1 MHVVTRLLV
10 LAAFAG
16 PALGAPLAPET
27 VGRTALP
34 EPQPSWFTMLGRD
47 SSYIFDAADGEMKG
61 LISHSGFSP
70 AIVSLPSRK
79 EAYVV
84 ESYYSRGVT
93 GTRSDVLTIV
103 NLADLSTKAEIEI
116 PAKAAALSFRHH
128 IGLLGDE
135 RHVVV
140 FNMTPA
146 QSVSIVDVVER
157 KFVGE
162 IAIPGCAIIMP
173 TGARGF
179 LTICGDGTLQLIRLD
194 GSGAEAARVRTK
206 PFFVVEED
214 PVFDRVVQTRD
225 GWLLVSH
232 EGLVREVS
240 VEGDRIAVGE
250 AWPMLSD
257 EDKTGADDEKGGT
270 SKSKSR
276 SSGSATEES
285 WRPGGFQPFT
295 MHRGSSLLYSLMHKG
310 KVDTQDEN
318 GTEIWVFDT
327 ERRKRVARLELPV
340 EASNILSS
348 QEPVPRLYVYDKDSK
363 LHIYDGHRLRL
374 LRTIEK
380 PGVNARLLQTLTQYD

>member
-1 MHVVTRLLV
+1 MRFIVRLV
-10 LAAFAG
+10 L
-16 PALGAPLAPET
+16 PLAFVWPAHGSPLPPEQ
-27 VGRTALP
+27 VGKTALP
-34 EPQPSWFTMLGRD
+34 EPQPSWFTILGRD

-93 GTRSDVLTIV
+93 GTRSDVLTV
-103 NLADLSTKAEIEI
+103 VDLADLSTKTEIEI
-116 PAKAAALSFRHH
+116 PAKTAALSFRHH

-135 RHVVV
+135 RHIVV

-157 KFVGE
+157 RFVGE

-173 TGARGF
+173 TGERGF
-179 LTICGDGTLQLIRLD
+179 LTLCGDGTLQLIRLD
-194 GSGAEAARVRTK
+194 ESGAETARVRTK
-206 PFFVVEED
+206 PFFVVEKD
-214 PVFDRVVQTRD
+214 PVFDRVVQTAG

-240 VEGDRIAVGE
+240 VDGDRITVGD
-250 AWPMLSD
+250 AWSMLSD
-257 EDKTGADDEKGGT
+257 EDVKDAGQAKDAANDADQ
-270 SKSKSR
+270 
-276 SSGSATEES
+276 EEQ

-295 MHRGSSLLYSLMHKG
+295 MHRGTSLLYSLMHKG

-327 ERRKRVARLELPV
+327 ERRRRVGRLELPV

-348 QEPVPRLYVYDKDSK
+348 QEAAPRLYVYDKDGK

-374 LRTIEK
+374 VRTIEK
-380 PGVNARLLQTLTQYD
+380 PGVGARLLQTLTPSD

>member
-1 MHVVTRLLV
+1 MRFIVRLV
-10 LAAFAG
+10 LPLVFVW
-16 PALGAPLAPET
+16 PAHGAPLAPEQ
-27 VGRTALP
+27 VGKTALP
-34 EPQPSWFTMLGRD
+34 EPQPSWFTILGRD
-47 SSYIFDAADGEMKG
+47 SSYIFDAADGEMQG

-93 GTRSDVLTIV
+93 GTRSDVLTV
-103 NLADLSTKAEIEI
+103 VDLADLSTKTEIEI
-116 PAKAAALSFRHH
+116 PAKTAALSFRHH

-157 KFVGE
+157 RFVGE

-173 TGARGF
+173 TGERGF

-194 GSGAEAARVRTK
+194 EKGLEAARVRSR

-214 PVFDRVVQTRD
+214 PVFDRVVQTTR

-240 VEGDRIAVGE
+240 VDGDRITVGD
-250 AWPMLSD
+250 AWSMLSD
-257 EDKTGADDEKGGT
+257 EDAKGSKDARQARDADKEDQ
-270 SKSKSR
+270 
-276 SSGSATEES
+276 

-295 MHRGSSLLYSLMHKG
+295 IHRGTSLLYSLMHKG
-310 KVDTQDEN
+310 PVDTQDEN

-327 ERRKRVARLELPV
+327 ERRRRVARLELPV

-348 QEPVPRLYVYDKDSK
+348 QEQAPRLYVYDKDNK

-374 LRTIEK
+374 VRTIEK
-380 PGVNARLLQTLTQYD
+380 PGVNARLLQTLTQHD

>member
-10 LAAFAG
+10 LVAFAG
-16 PALGAPLAPET
+16 PAYGATLPPEA
-27 VGRTALP
+27 VGKAVLP
-34 EPQPSWFTMLGRD
+34 EPQPSWFTILGRD

-70 AIVSLPSRK
+70 AVVSLPSRK

-93 GTRSDVLTIV
+93 GTRSDVLTV
-103 NLADLSTKAEIEI
+103 VDLTDLTTKTEIEI
-116 PAKAAALSFRHH
+116 PAKTAALSFRHH
-128 IGLLGDE
+128 IGLLDDE

-146 QSVSIVDVVER
+146 QSVSIVDVVAR
-157 KFVGE
+157 RFVGE
-162 IAIPGCAIIMP
+162 IATPGCAIIMP
-173 TGARGF
+173 SGPRGF
-179 LTICGDGTLQLIRLD
+179 LMICGDGTLQLIRLD
-194 GSGAEAARVRTK
+194 ESGAEAARVRTK

-214 PVFDRVVQTRD
+214 PVFDRVVQTTR

-232 EGLVREVS
+232 EGLVREVG
-240 VEGDRIAVGE
+240 VDGDRITVGD
-250 AWPMLSD
+250 AWSMLD
-257 EDKTGADDEKGGT
+257 VADATNAKDAKGATQARDADV
-270 SKSKSR
+270 
-276 SSGSATEES
+276 EEQ

-327 ERRKRVARLELPV
+327 ERRRRVARLELPV

-348 QEPVPRLYVYDKDSK
+348 QELAPRLYVYDKDNK

-374 LRTIEK
+374 VRTIEK
-380 PGVNARLLQTLTQYD
+380 PGVNARLLQTLTQHD

>member
-1 MHVVTRLLV
+1 MRVVTRLLV
-10 LAAFAG
+10 LAMFAG
-16 PALGAPLAPET
+16 PAYGAPLPPET

-47 SSYIFDAADGEMKG
+47 ASYIFDAADGEMKG

-103 NLADLSTKAEIEI
+103 DLADLSTKAEIEI
-116 PAKAAALSFRHH
+116 PAKTAALSFRHH

-157 KFVGE
+157 RFVGE

-173 TGARGF
+173 TGPRGF

-194 GSGAEAARVRTK
+194 ERGAEAARVRSK
-206 PFFVVEED
+206 PFFEVEKD
-214 PVFDRVVQTRD
+214 AVFDRVVQTAG

-250 AWPMLSD
+250 AWSMLSD
-257 EDKTGADDEKGGT
+257 EDRPIADEKSGKG
-270 SKSKSR
+270 K
-276 SSGSATEES
+276 SSGGATEES

-310 KVDTQDEN
+310 KVDTQDAN

-327 ERRKRVARLELPV
+327 ERRRRVARLELPV

-348 QEPVPRLYVYDKDSK
+348 QEPAPRLYVYDKDTK
-363 LHIYDGHRLRL
+363 LHIYDGRRLRL

-380 PGVNARLLQTLTQYD
+380 PGVGARLLQTLTQHD

>member
-1 MHVVTRLLV
+1 MRLIVRLV
-10 LAAFAG
+10 LPLAFAW
-16 PALGAPLAPET
+16 PAHGAPLPPEQ
-27 VGRTALP
+27 VGKTALP
-34 EPQPSWFTMLGRD
+34 EAQPSWFTMLGRD

-93 GTRSDVLTIV
+93 GTRSDVLTFV
-103 NLADLSTKAEIEI
+103 DLTDLSTKTEIEI
-116 PAKAAALSFRHH
+116 PAKTAALSFRHH

-157 KFVGE
+157 KFLGE

-173 TGARGF
+173 TGERGF
-179 LTICGDGTLQLIRLD
+179 LTLCGDGTLQLIRLD
-194 GSGAEAARVRTK
+194 ERGAEAARVRTK

-214 PVFDRVVQTRD
+214 PVFDRVAQTAN

-232 EGLVREVS
+232 EGLVREVK
-240 VEGDRIAVGE
+240 VDGDRITVGE
-250 AWPMLSD
+250 AWSMLGD
-257 EDKTGADDEKGGT
+257 EAPSGADRKRG
-270 SKSKSR
+270 SS
-276 SSGSATEES
+276 SSGDAEET
-285 WRPGGFQPFT
+285 WRPGGAQPFT

-327 ERRKRVARLELPV
+327 ERRRRVGRLELPV

-348 QEPVPRLYVYDKDSK
+348 QESSPHLYVYDKDNK
-363 LHIYDGHRLRL
+363 LHIYAGHRLRL
-374 LRTIEK
+374 VRTIEK
-380 PGVNARLLQTLTQYD
+380 PGVGARLLQTLTQYD

>member
-1 MHVVTRLLV
+1 MRFIVRLV
-10 LAAFAG
+10 LPLVFVW
-16 PALGAPLAPET
+16 PAHGAPLPPEQ
-27 VGRTALP
+27 VGKTALP

-47 SSYIFDAADGEMKG
+47 ASYIFDAADGEMKG

-93 GTRSDVLTIV
+93 GTRSDVLTV
-103 NLADLSTKAEIEI
+103 VDLADLSTKTEIEI
-116 PAKAAALSFRHH
+116 PAKTAALSFRHH

-157 KFVGE
+157 RFVGE

-173 TGARGF
+173 TGERGF
-179 LTICGDGTLQLIRLD
+179 LTICGDGTLQLILLD
-194 GSGAEAARVRTK
+194 ESGAEAARVRTK
-206 PFFVVEED
+206 PFFVVEKD
-214 PVFDRVVQTRD
+214 PVFDRVVRTAG

-232 EGLVREVS
+232 EGLIRQVTVD
-240 VEGDRIAVGE
+240 GDRINVGE
-250 AWPMLSD
+250 AWSILSKD
-257 EDKTGADDEKGGT
+257 DLEDADKGAG
-270 SKSKSR
+270 
-276 SSGSATEES
+276 

-295 MHRGSSLLYSLMHKG
+295 MHRGTSLLYSLMHKG

-327 ERRKRVARLELPV
+327 ERRRRVARVELPV

-348 QEPVPRLYVYDKDSK
+348 QEPAPRLYVYDKDSK
-363 LHIYDGHRLRL
+363 LHIYDGHRLRV

-380 PGVNARLLQTLTQYD
+380 PGVGARLLQTLTQYD

>member
-1 MHVVTRLLV
+1 MQVVIRLLIV
-10 LAAFAG
+10 AVFAG
-16 PALGAPLAPET
+16 PAYGAPLSPET

-34 EPQPSWFTMLGRD
+34 EPQSSWFTMLGRD

-93 GTRSDVLTIV
+93 GTRSDVLTV
-103 NLADLSTKAEIEI
+103 VDLTDLSTKTEIEI
-116 PAKAAALSFRHH
+116 PAKTAALSFRHH

-146 QSVSIVDVVER
+146 QSVSIVDVVDR
-157 KFVGE
+157 RFVGE

-173 TGARGF
+173 TGPRGF
-179 LTICGDGTLQLIRLD
+179 LTICGDGTVQLIRLD
-194 GSGAEAARVRTK
+194 ESGAETARVRTK

-214 PVFDRVVQTRD
+214 PVFDRVVQTSN

-232 EGLVREVS
+232 EGLVREVTVDS
-240 VEGDRIAVGE
+240 DRVNVGE
-250 AWPMLSD
+250 AWSMLSD
-257 EDKTGADDEKGGT
+257 EDKTGGDKKSAKSTGGT
-270 SKSKSR
+270 GDS
-276 SSGSATEES
+276 TEET
-285 WRPGGFQPFT
+285 WRPGGAQPFT
-295 MHRGSSLLYSLMHKG
+295 MHRGSTLLYALMHKG

-327 ERRKRVARLELPV
+327 ERRRRVARLELPV

-348 QEPVPRLYVYDKDSK
+348 QEPAPRLYVYDKDSK

>member
-1 MHVVTRLLV
+1 MRVVTRLLV
-10 LAAFAG
+10 LAVFAG
-16 PALGAPLAPET
+16 PAYGAPLPPET

-47 SSYIFDAADGEMKG
+47 ASYIFDAADGEMKG

-93 GTRSDVLTIV
+93 GTRSDVLTV
-103 NLADLSTKAEIEI
+103 VDLADLSTKAEIEI
-116 PAKAAALSFRHH
+116 PAKTAALSFRHH

-146 QSVSIVDVVER
+146 QSVSVVDVVER
-157 KFVGE
+157 RFVGE

-173 TGARGF
+173 AGPRGF

-194 GSGAEAARVRTK
+194 ERGAEAARVRSK
-206 PFFVVEED
+206 PFFEVEKD
-214 PVFDRVVQTRD
+214 AVFDRVVQTAG

-240 VEGDRIAVGE
+240 VEGDRIKVGE
-250 AWPMLSD
+250 AWSMLD
-257 EDKTGADDEKGGT
+257 EDDRKDTEKGVG
-270 SKSKSR
+270 
-276 SSGSATEES
+276 
-285 WRPGGFQPFT
+285 WRPGGAQPFT
-295 MHRGSSLLYSLMHKG
+295 MHRGTSLLYSLMHEG

-327 ERRKRVARLELPV
+327 ERRRRVARIELPV
-340 EASNILSS
+340 EASNILAS
-348 QEPVPRLYVYDKDSK
+348 QEPAPRLYVYDKDSK
-363 LHIYDGHRLRL
+363 LHIYDGRRLRL

-380 PGVNARLLQTLTQYD
+380 PGVGARLLQTLTQYD

>member
-1 MHVVTRLLV
+1 MRFIVRLV
-10 LAAFAG
+10 LPLAFAW
-16 PALGAPLAPET
+16 PAHSAPLPPEQ
-27 VGRTALP
+27 VGKTPLP
-34 EPQPSWFTMLGRD
+34 EAQPSWFTMLGRD
-47 SSYIFDAADGEMKG
+47 ASYIFDAADGEMKG

-93 GTRSDVLTIV
+93 GARADVLTVV

-194 GSGAEAARVRTK
+194 ERGAEAARLRTK
-206 PFFVVEED
+206 PFFVVEQD

-250 AWPMLSD
+250 AWSMLSD
-257 EDKTGADDEKGGT
+257 EDKPIADEKGG
-270 SKSKSR
+270 KSK

-310 KVDTQDEN
+310 KVDTQDQN

-327 ERRKRVARLELPV
+327 ERRRRVARLELPV

-374 LRTIEK
+374 VRTIEK

>member
-1 MHVVTRLLV
+1 MHVATRLLV

-16 PALGAPLAPET
+16 PVYGAPLAPET

-70 AIVSLPSRK
+70 AIVSLPSRQ

-93 GTRSDVLTIV
+93 GTRSDVLTV
-103 NLADLSTKAEIEI
+103 VDLTDLSTKTEIEI
-116 PAKAAALSFRHH
+116 PAKAGALSFRHH

-157 KFVGE
+157 RFVGE

-173 TGARGF
+173 TGPRGF

-194 GSGAEAARVRTK
+194 ERGAEAARVRTK

-214 PVFDRVVQTRD
+214 PVFDRVVQTSN

-232 EGLVREVS
+232 EGLVREAT

-250 AWPMLSD
+250 AWSMLSD
-257 EDKTGADDEKGGT
+257 EDRPIADGKGG
-270 SKSKSR
+270 KSK
-276 SSGSATEES
+276 SSGSAAEEI
-285 WRPGGFQPFT
+285 WRPGGSQPFT
-295 MHRGSSLLYSLMHKG
+295 MHRGSSLLYALMHKG
-310 KVDTQDEN
+310 KVDTQDKN

-327 ERRKRVARLELPV
+327 ERRRRVARLELPV

-348 QEPVPRLYVYDKDSK
+348 QEPAPRLYVYDKDSK

-374 LRTIEK
+374 QRTIEK

>member
-1 MHVVTRLLV
+1 
-10 LAAFAG
+10 
-16 PALGAPLAPET
+16 
-27 VGRTALP
+27 
-34 EPQPSWFTMLGRD
+34 
-47 SSYIFDAADGEMKG
+47 MKG

-93 GTRSDVLTIV
+93 GTRSDVLTV
-103 NLADLSTKAEIEI
+103 VDLTDLSTKTEIEI
-116 PAKAAALSFRHH
+116 PAKTAALSFRHH

-146 QSVSIVDVVER
+146 QSVSIVDVVDR
-157 KFVGE
+157 RFVGE

-173 TGARGF
+173 TGERGF
-179 LTICGDGTLQLIRLD
+179 LTLCGDGTLQLIRLD
-194 GSGAEAARVRTK
+194 ERGAEAARERTK

-214 PVFDRVVQTRD
+214 PVFDRVAQTAN
-225 GWLLVSH
+225 GWLLISH
-232 EGLVREVS
+232 EGLVREVK
-240 VEGDRIAVGE
+240 VDGDRITVGE
-250 AWPMLSD
+250 AWSMLGD
-257 EDKTGADDEKGGT
+257 EAPSGADRKPVG
-270 SKSKSR
+270 
-276 SSGSATEES
+276 SGSGDADET
-285 WRPGGFQPFT
+285 WRPGGAQPFT

-310 KVDTQDEN
+310 KVDTQDKN

-327 ERRKRVARLELPV
+327 ERRRRAGRLELPV

-348 QEPVPRLYVYDKDSK
+348 QEAPPRLYVYDKDGK

-374 LRTIEK
+374 VRTIEK
-380 PGVNARLLQTLTQYD
+380 PGVGASLLQTLTQHD

>member
-1 MHVVTRLLV
+1 MRFLVTLV
-10 LAAFAG
+10 LPLALVW
-16 PALGAPLAPET
+16 PAHGAPLPPEQ
-27 VGRTALP
+27 VGKTALP
-34 EPQPSWFTMLGRD
+34 EAQPSWFTMLGRD

-93 GTRSDVLTIV
+93 GVRSDVLTVV

-116 PAKAAALSFRHH
+116 PAKTAALSFRHH

-135 RHVVV
+135 WHVVV

-173 TGARGF
+173 SGPRGF
-179 LTICGDGTLQLIRLD
+179 LTLCGDGTLQLIRLD
-194 GSGAEAARVRTK
+194 EQGAEAARVRTK

-214 PVFDRVVQTRD
+214 PVFDRVAQTEN

-232 EGLVREVS
+232 EGLVREVT
-240 VEGDRIAVGE
+240 VDGDRISVGE
-250 AWPMLSD
+250 AWSMLSD
-257 EDKTGADDEKGGT
+257 EDRPGADDKRG
-270 SKSKSR
+270 KSM
-276 SSGSATEES
+276 GDATEES

-327 ERRKRVARLELPV
+327 ERRRRVGRLELPV

-348 QEPVPRLYVYDKDSK
+348 QEAAPRLYVYDKDGK

-374 LRTIEK
+374 VRTIEK

>member
-1 MHVVTRLLV
+1 MCVVSRLL
-10 LAAFAG
+10 LLFAFVAT
-16 PALGAPLAPET
+16 ASGAPLPPET
-27 VGRTALP
+27 VGRAVLP
-34 EPQPSWFTMLGRD
+34 EPQPSWFTILGRD

-70 AIVSLPSRK
+70 AVVSLPSRK

-93 GTRSDVLTIV
+93 GTRSDVLTV
-103 NLADLSTKAEIEI
+103 VDLADLSTKTEIEI
-116 PAKAAALSFRHH
+116 PAKTAALSFRHH

-135 RHVVV
+135 RHIVV

-157 KFVGE
+157 RFVGE

-173 TGARGF
+173 TGERGF
-179 LTICGDGTLQLIRLD
+179 LTLCGDGTLQLIRLD
-194 GSGAEAARVRTK
+194 ESGAETARVRTK
-206 PFFVVEED
+206 PFFVVEKD
-214 PVFDRVVQTRD
+214 PVFDRVVQTAG

-240 VEGDRIAVGE
+240 VDGDRITVGD
-250 AWPMLSD
+250 AWSMLSD
-257 EDKTGADDEKGGT
+257 EDVKDAGQAKDAANDADQ
-270 SKSKSR
+270 
-276 SSGSATEES
+276 EEQ

-295 MHRGSSLLYSLMHKG
+295 MHRGTSLLYSLMHKG

-327 ERRKRVARLELPV
+327 ERRRRVGRLGLPV

-348 QEPVPRLYVYDKDSK
+348 QEAAPRLYVYDKDGK

-374 LRTIEK
+374 VRTIEK
-380 PGVNARLLQTLTQYD
+380 PGVGARLLQTLTPYD

>member
-1 MHVVTRLLV
+1 MRVVIRLLV
-10 LAAFAG
+10 LAALAG
-16 PALGAPLAPET
+16 PAHGAPLAPET

-34 EPQPSWFTMLGRD
+34 EAQPSWFTMLGRD
-47 SSYIFDAADGEMKG
+47 ASYIFDAADGEMKG

-93 GTRSDVLTIV
+93 GTRSDVLTV
-103 NLADLSTKAEIEI
+103 VDLADLSTKAEIEI
-116 PAKAAALSFRHH
+116 PAKTAALSFRHH

-157 KFVGE
+157 RFVGE

-173 TGARGF
+173 TGELGF
-179 LTICGDGTLQLIRLD
+179 LTLCGDGTLQLIRLD
-194 GSGAEAARVRTK
+194 ESGAEAARVRTR
-206 PFFVVEED
+206 PFFVVEKD
-214 PVFDRVVQTRD
+214 PVFDRVVQTSG

-232 EGLVREVS
+232 EGLVREVTLD
-240 VEGDRIAVGE
+240 GDRISVGE
-250 AWPMLSD
+250 AWSMLG
-257 EDKTGADDEKGGT
+257 EDDRKDAGKGEG
-270 SKSKSR
+270 
-276 SSGSATEES
+276 
-285 WRPGGFQPFT
+285 WRPGGAQPFT
-295 MHRGSSLLYSLMHKG
+295 MHRGTSLLYSLMHEG

-327 ERRKRVARLELPV
+327 ERRRRVGRLELPV

-348 QEPVPRLYVYDKDSK
+348 QEAAPRLYVYDKDGK
-363 LHIYDGHRLRL
+363 LHIYDGKRLRV

-380 PGVNARLLQTLTQYD
+380 PGVGARLLQTLTPHD

>member
-1 MHVVTRLLV
+1 MQVVIRLLV
-10 LAAFAG
+10 AAVFAG
-16 PALGAPLAPET
+16 PAYGAPLAPET

-93 GTRSDVLTIV
+93 GTRSDVLTVV
-103 NLADLSTKAEIEI
+103 NLADLSTKTEIEI
-116 PAKAAALSFRHH
+116 PAKTAALSFRHH

-157 KFVGE
+157 RFLGE

-173 TGARGF
+173 TGPRGF
-179 LTICGDGTLQLIRLD
+179 MTICGDGTLQLIRLD
-194 GSGAEAARVRTK
+194 EGGAEAARVRTK
-206 PFFVVEED
+206 PFFVVEKD
-214 PVFDRVVQTRD
+214 PVFDRVVQTRN

-232 EGLVREVS
+232 EGLVREVT
-240 VEGDRIAVGE
+240 VEGDRIEVGE
-250 AWPMLSD
+250 AWSMLSD
-257 EDKTGADDEKGGT
+257 EDEPGGDEKRGE
-270 SKSKSR
+270 SR
-276 SSGSATEES
+276 RGDTEET
-285 WRPGGFQPFT
+285 WRPGGAQPFT
-295 MHRGSSLLYSLMHKG
+295 MHRGSTLLYALMHKG

-327 ERRKRVARLELPV
+327 ERRRRVARLELPV

-348 QEPVPRLYVYDKDSK
+348 QEPAPRLYVYDKDSK

-374 LRTIEK
+374 VRTIEK
-380 PGVNARLLQTLTQYD
+380 PGVGARLLQTLTQYD

>member
-1 MHVVTRLLV
+1 
-10 LAAFAG
+10 
-16 PALGAPLAPET
+16 
-27 VGRTALP
+27 
-34 EPQPSWFTMLGRD
+34 
-47 SSYIFDAADGEMKG
+47 MKG

-93 GTRSDVLTIV
+93 GTRSDVLTV
-103 NLADLSTKAEIEI
+103 VDLADLSTKAEIEI
-116 PAKAAALSFRHH
+116 PAKTAALSFRHH

-135 RHVVV
+135 RYIVV

-157 KFVGE
+157 RFVGE

-173 TGARGF
+173 TGTRSF

-194 GSGAEAARVRTK
+194 EKGLEAARVRTR
-206 PFFVVEED
+206 PFFIVEED
-214 PVFDRVVQTRD
+214 PVFDRVVQTTR

-232 EGLVREVS
+232 EGLVREVG
-240 VEGDRIAVGE
+240 VDGDRITVGD
-250 AWPMLSD
+250 AWSMLD
-257 EDKTGADDEKGGT
+257 VGDAKDAKDAKD
-270 SKSKSR
+270 
-276 SSGSATEES
+276 AEEQGR

-327 ERRKRVARLELPV
+327 ERRRRVARLELPV

-348 QEPVPRLYVYDKDSK
+348 QEAAPRLYVYDKDGK
-363 LHIYDGHRLRL
+363 LHIYDGKRLRV

-380 PGVNARLLQTLTQYD
+380 PGVGARLLQTLAPHD